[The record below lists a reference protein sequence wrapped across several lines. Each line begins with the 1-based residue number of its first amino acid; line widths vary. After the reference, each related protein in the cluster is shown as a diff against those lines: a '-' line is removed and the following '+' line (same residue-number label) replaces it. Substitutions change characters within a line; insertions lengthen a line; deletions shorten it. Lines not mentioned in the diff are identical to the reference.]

1 MKRTLV
7 ILACAL
13 AVNGAFAQAS
23 SPVAASANAASSAPS
38 ARHEAR
44 IEQRI
49 AYLHEQLKITP
60 AQETQWK
67 AFADAMREDGERM
80 GKLYEQRSKGMESA
94 TALDNMRDYVQLTQ
108 AHADGAKKLA
118 EAFEPLYSSLSPQQ
132 KQLADSTFRE
142 HMGPDHRR
150 GKPIPKMP
158 KPSQQP

>member
-1 MKRTLV
+1 MKKTLV

-23 SPVAASANAASSAPS
+23 SSAAASAPATPAAP
-38 ARHEAR
+38 HEAR

-49 AYLHEQLKITP
+49 SYLHQQLKITP

-67 AFADAMREDGERM
+67 AFADAMRADGETM
-80 GKLYEQRSKGMESA
+80 AKLYEQRMKGMESE
-94 TALDNMRDYVQLTQ
+94 TALDNMNQYVQLTQ

-118 EAFEPLYSSLSPQQ
+118 AAFEPLYSSLSPQQ

-142 HMGPDHRR
+142 RMSPHHRR
-150 GKPIPKMP
+150 GAPMPKMP
-158 KPSQQP
+158 KPAQQ